1 MAQVRKLAPSGLR
14 GTKPMPSSYNVG
26 STSTS
31 VHRNHSV
38 YSLWT
43 AASGCTAWARRPV
56 EAPAANRPKCLT
68 LSCRMSQA
76 ESGANVLRP
85 AVDARRTHARDEV
98 DVEVGLGVDHHLVP
112 QRGQCLASGP
122 KGNDLR
128 IEIERDANPSI
139 VKTHL
144 DDVDEADLL
153 KGKTDNSAR
162 DTFFY
167 NSGTKP
173 LAIRYK
179 NWKMY

>member
-1 MAQVRKLAPSGLR
+1 MHGL
-14 GTKPMPSSYNVG
+14 GAAAGG
-26 STSTS
+26 STG
-31 VHRNHSV
+31 
-38 YSLWT
+38 LQ
-43 AASGCTAWARRPV
+43 
-56 EAPAANRPKCLT
+56 
-68 LSCRMSQA
+68 QA
-76 ESGANVLRP
+76 EVPDFVLPDEPGESGANVLRP

>member
-1 MAQVRKLAPSGLR
+1 
-14 GTKPMPSSYNVG
+14 MPSSYNVG